1 MCARVQTVN
10 AADMSAGSL
19 SERMAAVAR
28 ELQDQQDPVSTVR
41 SGVELAVQNVGGCDA
56 ASVSIVQAR
65 RDVSTPASTDDMAVI
80 GDLLQYET
88 GEGPCLS
95 AIWEE
100 ETVYVPDLA
109 RDPRWL
115 RWGPRLAETTG
126 VRSSFSVR
134 LFTIKDTLG
143 ALNMYATKA
152 GAFSVE
158 DQAEAVAIAAH
169 IAVAVAAAQNLEHFE
184 TALDSRTIIA
194 QACGL
199 VMERFNIDSTQAFAL
214 LSRVSQTQN
223 VKLRDIAAELV
234 HTRRLPTNPM

>member
-1 MCARVQTVN
+1 MDA
-10 AADMSAGSL
+10 SPESL

-28 ELQDQQDPVSTVR
+28 ELQDQHDPVSTVQ
-41 SGVELAVQNVGGCDA
+41 SGVALAVQNVGGCDA
-56 ASVSIVQAR
+56 ASVSIVHAR

-80 GDLLQYET
+80 GDRLQYET

-109 RDPRWL
+109 HDPRWL
-115 RWGPRLAETTG
+115 HWGPRLAERTG

-143 ALNMYATKA
+143 ALNMYATDA
-152 GAFSVE
+152 AAFSVE
-158 DQAEAVAIAAH
+158 DQAEGVTIAAH
-169 IAVAVAAAQNLEHFE
+169 IAVAVAAAQNIEQYE
-184 TALDSRTIIA
+184 NALDSRTIIA

-199 VMERFNIDSTQAFAL
+199 VMERYNIDSIRAFAL
-214 LSRVSQTQN
+214 LTRLSSTQN
-223 VKLRDIAAELV
+223 VKLRDLAAELIL
-234 HTRRLPTNPM
+234 TRRLPPDAR

>member
-1 MCARVQTVN
+1 
-10 AADMSAGSL
+10 MSAHSL

-28 ELQDQQDPVSTVR
+28 ELQDQHDPVSTVQ

-56 ASVSIVQAR
+56 ASVSIVRAR
-65 RDVSTPASTDDMAVI
+65 RDVSTPASTDAMAVT
-80 GDLLQYET
+80 GDRLQYET

-109 RDPRWL
+109 HDPRWL
-115 RWGPRLAETTG
+115 RWGPRLAEATG

-143 ALNMYATKA
+143 ALNMYATKPD
-152 GAFSVE
+152 AFSAE
-158 DQAEAVAIAAH
+158 DRADGLAIAAH
-169 IAVAVAAAQNLEHFE
+169 IAVAVAAAQNLEQYEH
-184 TALDSRTIIA
+184 ALDSRTIIA

-199 VMERFNIDSTQAFAL
+199 VMERFNIDSIQAFAL
-214 LSRVSQTQN
+214 LTRLSQTQN
-223 VKLRDIAAELV
+223 VKLRDLAAELV
-234 HTRRLPTNPM
+234 HTRRLPTRTR